1 MPLLLEQPQLIAVLL
16 FGVLGAGA
24 AAAGVFYLAASWKK
38 RAGFAYGLSAFVFYV
53 LVFIATF
60 QHGLLNSEIGPDAAT
75 WMLTVLILGQALVTS
90 VGVAVFT
97 LLVFAAWLM
106 LLGEL
111 DFPVNRIKSYAGC
124 AVFCF
129 AFSSFLNPIGAVRQT
144 DDPSARSIYEEALSS
159 RAPEAVE
166 AARREAARTLQ
177 ALREIGALLRIDA
190 TEAAL
195 VHHVKGQF
203 IDLSNAEVEEYM
215 RAALVHHIYA
225 EGGKLKP
232 VILREAGSNREIARR
247 EPNGQL
253 RRHASAALPQGEQ
266 PPGG

>member
-1 MPLLLEQPQLIAVLL
+1 MPLLLEQPQLIAVVV
-16 FGVLGAGA
+16 FGALGAGA

-53 LVFIATF
+53 LVYIATF
-60 QHGLLNSEIGPDAAT
+60 QHGLLNSGIGPEAAV

-97 LLVFAAWLM
+97 LLVFGAWLV

-111 DFPVNRIKSYAGC
+111 DFPISRVKSYAGC
-124 AVFCF
+124 AIFCF
-129 AFSSFLNPIGAVRQT
+129 AFSAFLNPIGAARQT
-144 DDPSARSIYEEALSS
+144 VDPSARSLYEAALSG
-159 RAPEAVE
+159 RTPEAVE

-190 TEAAL
+190 TETAL

-203 IDLSNAEVEEYM
+203 IDLPNAEVEEYM

-225 EGGKLKP
+225 EGGKPKP
-232 VILREAGSNREIARR
+232 VILREAGSDREIARR

-253 RRHASAALPQGEQ
+253 RRHAAAVLPQGEQ